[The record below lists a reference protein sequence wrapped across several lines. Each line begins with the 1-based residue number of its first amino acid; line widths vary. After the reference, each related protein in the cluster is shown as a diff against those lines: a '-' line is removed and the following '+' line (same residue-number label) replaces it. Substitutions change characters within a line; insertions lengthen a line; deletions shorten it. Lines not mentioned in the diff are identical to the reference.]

1 MELAMV
7 HWQGLPVLVM
17 AVVQLVQVQVWV
29 LVQVQVRVLVQAQ
42 GG

>member
-1 MELAMV
+1 MV

-17 AVVQLVQVQVWV
+17 AVVRLVQVR
-29 LVQVQVRVLVQAQ
+29 VRVLVQVWVWVLVRAQ